1 MKFIIAIISSL
12 FMWIQGL
19 QTTIKTEFKVY
30 GNCTECKERIELA
43 CDVKGIQV
51 ANWNIDTKRMFVKY
65 DTDKISLDSIHAL
78 IAAVGH
84 DTDLKKAADSTYIKL
99 PNCCLYR
106 DHDNTHH
113 D

>member
-1 MKFIIAIISSL
+1 MKLIIAILSIFL
-12 FMWIQGL
+12 IWIQGM
-19 QTTIKTEFKVY
+19 QTIVKTEFKVY
-30 GNCTECKERIELA
+30 GNCTECKERIEQA

-51 ANWNIDTKRMFVKY
+51 ANWNIDTKQLFVKF
-65 DTDKISLDSIHAL
+65 DSDKISLDSIHAL

-84 DTDLKKAADSTYIKL
+84 DTNKRKAVDSIYIKL
-99 PNCCLYR
+99 PDCCLYR